1 MSEKIKRALGNK
13 EASVFII
20 LIAVMLIATI
30 FNPAFLTFGNIMD
43 VMKGNATLGICS
55 FGMLLIILTGG
66 IDASVCGQLT
76 LVCVVAGKIMA
87 NTQFDNVIVY
97 YLLGI
102 AIGAFTGMLNG
113 LMVARLD
120 LPPIIATLGL
130 DSVLMGFLK
139 YYTNGNCINAK

>member
-30 FNPAFLTFGNIMD
+30 FNPAFLTFSNIMD

-66 IDASVCGQLT
+66 IDASGRSL
-76 LVCVVAGKIMA
+76 
-87 NTQFDNVIVY
+87 FDEVRASSRAVLDG
-97 YLLGI
+97 LLG
-102 AIGAFTGMLNG
+102 
-113 LMVARLD
+113 
-120 LPPIIATLGL
+120 
-130 DSVLMGFLK
+130 
-139 YYTNGNCINAK
+139 